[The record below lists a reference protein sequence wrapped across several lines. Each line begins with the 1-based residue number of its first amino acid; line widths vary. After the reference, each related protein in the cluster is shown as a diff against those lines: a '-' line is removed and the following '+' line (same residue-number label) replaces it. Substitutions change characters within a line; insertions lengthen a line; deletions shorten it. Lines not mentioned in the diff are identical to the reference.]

1 VSGLLGD
8 HNLKPDLSIG
18 KKLVYPRKLII
29 LFRVMNFKKLK
40 PYQTRVLLLEGFL
53 TLDDFNLDGSSFE
66 DFSNIFLNS
75 EN

>member
-1 VSGLLGD
+1 
-8 HNLKPDLSIG
+8 
-18 KKLVYPRKLII
+18 
-29 LFRVMNFKKLK
+29 MNFKKLK